1 MLPMIALNGLR
12 TKRIAI
18 RLLSCLLFGVIGVGA
33 ALFDASDLRAA
44 DDDRHAGYYYPDNV
58 THETYKARVTNVP
71 SSSRQRRIA
80 FVTGVTAQQV
90 QAPYPPLTAMF
101 AKGSEADKLILVSL
115 QEGRMDTLFR
125 ARAVLAMLTAT
136 ARTTAVFAEID
147 PGLDHTF
154 LDLLKILGFVQITV
168 SDGRTFAHQIKIE

>member
-1 MLPMIALNGLR
+1 MLWITGPRILPRASRLSGLL
-12 TKRIAI
+12 TVSLVLVGSI
-18 RLLSCLLFGVIGVGA
+18 LLGSTA
-33 ALFDASDLRAA
+33 LRAA

-58 THETYKARVTNVP
+58 THETYKARAENAP
-71 SSSRQRRIA
+71 SSSRQTRIA

-101 AKGSEADKLILVSL
+101 AKGTEADKLILVSL

-136 ARTTAVFAEID
+136 ARTTPVFAEID
-147 PGLDHTF
+147 TDLDYTF

-168 SDGRTFAHQIKIE
+168 SDGRTYSHQIKIE

>member
-1 MLPMIALNGLR
+1 MFSINGPRTLPVDRWLFVALIFGMALVGGVLFGATGLR
-12 TKRIAI
+12 
-18 RLLSCLLFGVIGVGA
+18 
-33 ALFDASDLRAA
+33 A
-44 DDDRHAGYYYPDNV
+44 DDSDRHAGYYYPDNV
-58 THETYKARVTNVP
+58 THETYKARASKVP
-71 SSSRQRRIA
+71 SSSRQTRIA

-101 AKGSEADKLILVSL
+101 AKGTEADKLILVSL

-136 ARTTAVFAEID
+136 ARTTPVFAELD
-147 PGLDHTF
+147 SDLDHTF

-168 SDGRTFAHQIKIE
+168 SDGRSFAHQIKIE

>member
-1 MLPMIALNGLR
+1 MFWITGPRTLPRAAR
-12 TKRIAI
+12 
-18 RLLSCLLFGVIGVGA
+18 LFGHLTISLVLVGA
-33 ALFDASDLRAA
+33 IMLGGGELRAD

-58 THETYKARVTNVP
+58 THETYKARASKAP
-71 SSSRQRRIA
+71 SSSRQTRIA

-101 AKGSEADKLILVSL
+101 AKGTEADKLILVSL

-136 ARTTAVFAEID
+136 ARTTPVFAEID
-147 PGLDHTF
+147 TDLDYTF

-168 SDGRTFAHQIKIE
+168 SDGRTYSHQIKIE

>member
-1 MLPMIALNGLR
+1 MIRFNRPRFTPIPSRIGARFLCGLVLGGLMLVASGGLKAEE
-12 TKRIAI
+12 T
-18 RLLSCLLFGVIGVGA
+18 
-33 ALFDASDLRAA
+33 
-44 DDDRHAGYYYPDNV
+44 DRHAGYYYPETV
-58 THETYKARVTNVP
+58 THEVYKARVERVP
-71 SSSRQRRIA
+71 SSSRARRIA

-101 AKGSEADKLILVSL
+101 AKGTEADKLILVSL

-136 ARTTAVFAEID
+136 ARTTPVFAEID

-168 SDGRTFAHQIKIE
+168 SDGRSFAHQIKIE